1 MVIRNKKLQAETR
14 TINGGRGEI
23 VIYRPGDGGGCLEVR
38 LEQESLWLSLNQIA
52 AVFERDKSVISRH
65 LSNVFREGELNRGS
79 TVAFFATVQ
88 DEGGRTVE
96 RQVEYFN
103 LDAILSVGYRV
114 NSKRGTQFR
123 IWATGVLR
131 EHLTRGLTINRQR
144 LEENAREIEA
154 ALVLVRQAVAS
165 PQLTTDMGRGLVE
178 VIARYTQTFLWLQR
192 YDEGMLT
199 EPKGEPGGVLLT
211 LAEAR
216 GAVARLRED
225 LISRQEAGGMFGQE
239 RGDGLSA
246 ILGIL
251 QQSVFGQPAY
261 PSIESKAAH
270 LLYFI
275 IKDHPF
281 SDGNKRIGAML
292 FVDFLNRNG
301 RLFLPSG
308 EAIINDIGLAALAL
322 LTAESN
328 PRDKD
333 VMIRL
338 TMNMLTGER

>member
-1 MVIRNKKLQAETR
+1 MGKQEELN
-14 TINGGRGEI
+14 EI
-23 VIYRPGDGGGCLEVR
+23 VIYDAPGRKIEV
-38 LEQESLWLSLNQIA
+38 QVHTESLWLSLTQV
-52 AVFERDKSVISRH
+52 AVVFGVNKPAISKH
-65 LSNVFREGELNRGS
+65 LKNIYASGELDKQ
-79 TVAFFATVQ
+79 ATVSKMETVQ
-88 DEGGRTVE
+88 TEGGRTVR
-96 RQVEYFN
+96 RQVEMYN
-103 LDAILSVGYRV
+103 LDAVISVGYRV
-114 NSKRGTQFR
+114 NSALATRFR

-154 ALVLVRQAVAS
+154 ALELVRRTVAS

-192 YDEGMLT
+192 YDEGLLT

-211 LAEAR
+211 FDEAR
-216 GAVARLRED
+216 AAIARLKDD
-225 LISRQEAGGMFGQE
+225 LMARREAGSLFGQE

-251 QQSVFGQPAY
+251 QQSVSGQPAY

-281 SDGNKRIGAML
+281 TDGNKRIGAML

-333 VMIRL
+333 LMIRL
-338 TMNMLTGER
+338 TINMLTGEH

>member
-1 MVIRNKKLQAETR
+1 MANREKQIREENR
-14 TINGGRGEI
+14 TVGGGRGEI
-23 VIYRPGDGGGCLEVR
+23 VIYQPSEGGGRIEVH

-65 LSNVFREGELNRGS
+65 LSNVFREGELDRGS

-88 DEGGRTVE
+88 DEGGRTIE

-114 NSKRGTQFR
+114 NSIRGTQFR

-154 ALVLVRQAVAS
+154 ALALVRRTIAS

-216 GAVARLRED
+216 AAIARLKDD
-225 LISRQEAGGMFGQE
+225 LLARQEAGAMFGQE
-239 RGDGLSA
+239 RGDGLAA

-251 QQSVFGQPAY
+251 QQSSLASYSVLTLVSDNSCCQNRLDTEVPFFIYSRHEKGSSYQ
-261 PSIESKAAH
+261 SGTWWTKA
-270 LLYFI
+270 
-275 IKDHPF
+275 
-281 SDGNKRIGAML
+281 R
-292 FVDFLNRNG
+292 
-301 RLFLPSG
+301 
-308 EAIINDIGLAALAL
+308 
-322 LTAESN
+322 
-328 PRDKD
+328 
-333 VMIRL
+333 
-338 TMNMLTGER
+338 

>member
-1 MVIRNKKLQAETR
+1 MRQQVHILREPPSDYGGDAIVLYSDPDGTIKL
-14 TINGGRGEI
+14 
-23 VIYRPGDGGGCLEVR
+23 DVR
-38 LEQESLWLSLNQIA
+38 LVRETLWLSQKQMANL
-52 AVFERDKSVISRH
+52 FDTERSVITKH
-65 LSNVFREGELNRGS
+65 LRNIFKSEELKKNAVCAIYAQTAADGK
-79 TVAFFATVQ
+79 TY
-88 DEGGRTVE
+88 
-96 RQVEYFN
+96 QVEYFN

-114 NSKRGTQFR
+114 NSKRGTLFR

-154 ALVLVRQAVAS
+154 ALELVRRTMAS

-178 VIARYTQTFLWLQR
+178 VIARYTHTFLWLQR
-192 YDEGMLT
+192 YDEGLLA

-211 LAEAR
+211 LDEAR
-216 GAVARLRED
+216 AAIARLKVD
-225 LISRQEAGGMFGQE
+225 LMTRKEAGPMFGQE

-270 LLYFI
+270 LLYFL

-301 RLFLPSG
+301 RLFFPSG

-333 VMIRL
+333 VLIRL

>member
-1 MVIRNKKLQAETR
+1 MAKREKKLRGETR
-14 TINGGRGEI
+14 TINGGRGDI
-23 VIYRPGDGGGCLEVR
+23 VIYQPGEGGGRLEVR

-65 LSNVFREGELNRGS
+65 LSNVFREGELNREAV
-79 TVAFFATVQ
+79 VAFFATTAS
-88 DEGGRTVE
+88 DGKMYK
-96 RQVEYFN
+96 VEYFN

-114 NSKRGTQFR
+114 NSIRGTQFR

-154 ALVLVRQAVAS
+154 ALELVRRTMAS

-211 LAEAR
+211 LDEAR
-216 GAVARLRED
+216 AAIARLKDD
-225 LISRQEAGGMFGQE
+225 LMARQEAGSMFGQE
-239 RGDGLSA
+239 RGDGLAA

-308 EAIINDIGLAALAL
+308 ETIINDIGLAAMAL

-338 TMNMLTGER
+338 TMNMLTRER